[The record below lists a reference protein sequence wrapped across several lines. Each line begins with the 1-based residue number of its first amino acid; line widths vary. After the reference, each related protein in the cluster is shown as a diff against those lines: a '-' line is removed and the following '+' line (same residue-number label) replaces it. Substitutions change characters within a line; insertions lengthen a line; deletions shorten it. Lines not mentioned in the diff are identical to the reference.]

1 MGSHHVA
8 EPLFFSKPPKAGTHF
23 FFVQFLAT
31 VIVGVLVGLKP
42 SSVPDSKISVMLQK
56 KRAGSFVEE
65 TVALVPWA
73 DMLNH
78 SSAAGRESCL
88 VYDQRSGMATLQ
100 AHCAYSEGQQV
111 FDSYG
116 PNCSPSRLLLDYGFV
131 DDENANHAVDLP
143 VRKCFFISRC
153 EDFVML
159 AFHI

>member
-88 VYDQRSGMATLQ
+88 VY
-100 AHCAYSEGQQV
+100 
-111 FDSYG
+111 
-116 PNCSPSRLLLDYGFV
+116 
-131 DDENANHAVDLP
+131 AVDLP